1 MNYSVKINGVKTVDE
16 LEGAW
21 INDDFIDLLK
31 RFNYE
36 DVDKVSPKQ
45 LRDYLFL
52 SITDFEPNETP
63 AILLDYRLWIDF
75 PNVKL
80 AICPMR
86 WRGKK
91 SQRII
96 LISLFTVS
104 YLMLTNY
111 YSMHTM

>member
-1 MNYSVKINGVKTVDE
+1 VKINGVKTVDE

-21 INDDFIDLLK
+21 INDDFIELLK

-63 AILLDYRLWIDF
+63 AILLDYRIWIDF
-75 PNVKL
+75 TNVKL

-91 SQRII
+91 SPRII

-111 YSMHTM
+111 YSRHTM